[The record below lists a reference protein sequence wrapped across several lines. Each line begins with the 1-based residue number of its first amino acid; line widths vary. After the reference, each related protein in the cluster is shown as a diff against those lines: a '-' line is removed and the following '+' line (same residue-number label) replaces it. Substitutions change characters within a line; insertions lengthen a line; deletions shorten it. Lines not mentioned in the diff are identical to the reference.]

1 MRITFLG
8 TGTSHGIPV
17 LGCSCPVCTSED
29 VRNVRYRS
37 SILVESDGVS
47 VVVDT
52 GYEFRLSGIRAGL
65 RKVDAVLYT
74 HSHSDHIMGLD
85 DLRVFTRDRR
95 LPVFGNARTIADIKE
110 KFPYAFRHYDGNY
123 GLPLLDA
130 CVLENYRTFSVGS
143 LEVLPVPVSHGCM
156 EILGYRFSNFAY
168 VTDVSCI
175 GDESYEALKGVDVLV
190 LGALRKRPHATH
202 FSFDQAMEAFL
213 RIGAGCCYFTHVN
226 HETSY
231 EEINRLYG
239 RFGIQSAYDNLVLE
253 V

>member
-1 MRITFLG
+1 MKITFLG

-17 LGCSCPVCTSED
+17 LGCSCPVCTSKD
-29 VRNVRYRS
+29 VRDVRYRS
-37 SILVESDGVS
+37 SILVESGGVS
-47 VVVDT
+47 IVVDT
-52 GYEFRLSGIRAGL
+52 GYEFRLSGIRAGIG
-65 RKVDAVLYT
+65 KVDAVFYT

-95 LPVFGNARTIADIKE
+95 LPVFGNARTISDIKE

-130 CVLENYRTFSVGS
+130 CVLENYRQFSVGGV
-143 LEVLPVPVSHGCM
+143 EVVPVPVSHGCM

-168 VTDVSCI
+168 VTDVSFI
-175 GDESYEALKGVDVLV
+175 GEEAYEALKGVDVLV

-202 FSFDQAMEAFL
+202 FSFDQALEAFL
-213 RIGAGCCYFTHVN
+213 RIGAGRCYFTHIN

-231 EEINRLYG
+231 EEINRLYS
-239 RFGIQSAYDNLVLE
+239 RFGILSAYDNLVLE